1 MHAFI
6 YTFYHSF
13 THSFIHPFIHS
24 FIHPFIHSFIHALLA
39 RMHPFTHSSLPPAL
53 PPSLLPS
60 LLASLPPVREQ
71 HRVHLAVASALSVLQ
86 IKMLARVLLVFETPA
101 CKLCCCCFSCSCAA
115 ADQDTGKTSA
125 WFLQCLPASPA
136 AVVSAVP
143 VLLQIK
149 TLARLLLAFEMPA
162 RKLCCCYLS
171 CSCAAADQDPGAAA
185 AGGCQVLA

>member
-1 MHAFI
+1 MHAC
-6 YTFYHSF
+6 
-13 THSFIHPFIHS
+13 IHLYVLSFIHS
-24 FIHPFIHSFIHALLA
+24 FIHSSIHSLIHSCIACTHA
-39 RMHPFTHSSLPPAL
+39 SIHPFLPPAS
-53 PPSLLPS
+53 PPS
-60 LLASLPPVREQ
+60 LLASIPLVREQ

-86 IKMLARVLLVFETPA
+86 TKMLARVLLVSETPA

-115 ADQDTGKTSA
+115 AGQDTGKTSA

-143 VLLQIK
+143 VLQHIK